1 MKGIIAL
8 AACASLIAFAPAGAL
23 AQDECHIIASG
34 TVKGFKGQFD
44 GVKGGLIG
52 PNATVLDFGSSD
64 TERDYLEGVEYRGDP
79 VTACFN
85 RALLLLE
92 EFCETNKRGAFE
104 LHGAYI
110 GDAMLVSSAH
120 FTEAKKNKWGL
131 IRCSNGR
138 KDVHFRAWENVGS
151 SEAQVREI
159 PIRCFK
165 NPRHPVD
172 DYLF

>member
-8 AACASLIAFAPAGAL
+8 IACASVLAFAQADAR
-23 AQDECHIIASG
+23 AEDECHIVASG
-34 TVKGFKGQFD
+34 TVKGFKGSFD

-52 PNATVLDFGSSD
+52 PDATILDFASVD
-64 TERDYLEGVEYRGDP
+64 TERDYLEGAVVRGDR
-79 VTACFN
+79 VAACFN

-92 EFCETNKRGAFE
+92 EFCENNKRASFE

-110 GDAMLVSSAH
+110 GDATLAMSSH
-120 FTEAKKNKWGL
+120 MSSAKKNKWGL

-138 KDVHFRAWENVGS
+138 KTVHFRSWDDMETPDVHT
-151 SEAQVREI
+151 REI

-165 NPRHPVD
+165 HPRHAVD